1 MENNNTFIKEQIV
14 NYITHCLGFK
24 PDGNIDS
31 DFFTWSSPISELRI
45 VFYENRECFHHCY
58 YDFSD
63 ASKNP
68 IIEGDYLFGT
78 QLRCADEEAI
88 FEIIKQFRNDYIGH
102 NRKMLNVSSNI
113 ELKPYTN
120 RYYVIQV
127 FQNNVWSDVIFSR
140 GNILTANKK
149 ARHYRNQNNCD
160 TRVVEIQETVSYSYA
175 YEIVDSY
182 NKNDKENKQ

>member
-1 MENNNTFIKEQIV
+1 MR
-14 NYITHCLGFK
+14 C
-24 PDGNIDS
+24 NILS
-31 DFFTWSSPISELRI
+31 
-45 VFYENRECFHHCY
+45 

-78 QLRCADEEAI
+78 QLCCADEEAI
-88 FEIIKQFRNDYIGH
+88 FEIIKKFKNDYISH

-113 ELKPYTN
+113 ESKPYTN
-120 RYYVIQV
+120 RYYVIQA
-127 FQNNVWSDVIFSR
+127 FQNNIWSDVIFSR

-149 ARHYRNQNNCD
+149 ARHYRNQNDCD

-175 YEIVDSY
+175 YEITSKY
-182 NKNDKENKQ
+182 EKNKENE

>member
-1 MENNNTFIKEQIV
+1 MENNNTSIKEQIV

-63 ASKNP
+63 VSKNP

-88 FEIIKQFRNDYIGH
+88 FEIIKQFRNDYISY

-113 ELKPYTN
+113 ELKPFIN
-120 RYYVIQV
+120 RYYVIQA
-127 FQNNVWSDVIFSR
+127 FQNNIWSDVIFGSG
-140 GNILTANKK
+140 GNILPANKK

-160 TRVVEIQETVSYSYA
+160 TRVVEIRENVSNTYE
-175 YEIVDSY
+175 YEITSKY
-182 NKNDKENKQ
+182 EKNKENE